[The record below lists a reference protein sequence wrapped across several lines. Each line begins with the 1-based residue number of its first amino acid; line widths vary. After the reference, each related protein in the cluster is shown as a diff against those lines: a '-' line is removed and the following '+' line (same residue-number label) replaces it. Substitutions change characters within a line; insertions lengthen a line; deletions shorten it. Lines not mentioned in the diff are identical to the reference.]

1 MQNSIILEQVNL
13 QQLGD
18 LISIAVNKGIAL
30 QVSTPTPTANDP
42 NELLTRKEVCE
53 LLHITLPTLH
63 SWSKENLIASYR
75 INTRV
80 RYKRAEVMETLQKVS
95 QVKYR
100 RAI

>member
-1 MQNSIILEQVNL
+1 MQNSIILEQINL
-13 QQLGD
+13 EQLES

-30 QVSTPTPTANDP
+30 VSSQPTATDP

-63 SWSKENLIASYR
+63 SWTKENLITGYR

-80 RYKRAEVMETLQKVS
+80 RYKKSEVLATLQKVS
-95 QVKYR
+95 QLKYR
-100 RAI
+100 RAV

>member
-1 MQNSIILEQVNL
+1 MQNSIILEQINL
-13 QQLGD
+13 EQLES

-30 QVSTPTPTANDP
+30 VSSQTKTTENQ

-63 SWSKENLIASYR
+63 DWTKEGVITGYR

-80 RYKRAEVMETLQKVS
+80 RYKKSEVLATLQKVS
-95 QVKYR
+95 QLKYR
-100 RAI
+100 RAV

>member
-1 MQNSIILEQVNL
+1 MQKSIILEQINL
-13 QQLGD
+13 EQLES

-30 QVSTPTPTANDP
+30 VSSQTTTTENP

-63 SWSKENLIASYR
+63 DWTKEGVIIGYR

-80 RYKRAEVMETLQKVS
+80 RYKKSEVLATLQKVS
-95 QVKYR
+95 QLKYR
-100 RAI
+100 RAV

>member
-1 MQNSIILEQVNL
+1 MQKSIILEQINL
-13 QQLGD
+13 EQLES

-30 QVSTPTPTANDP
+30 VSSQTKTTENP

-63 SWSKENLIASYR
+63 DWTKEGVITGYR

-80 RYKRAEVMETLQKVS
+80 RYKKSEVLATLQKVS
-95 QVKYR
+95 QLKYR
-100 RAI
+100 RAV

>member
-1 MQNSIILEQVNL
+1 MQNSIILEQINL
-13 QQLGD
+13 EQLES

-30 QVSTPTPTANDP
+30 VSSQPTTTATDP

-63 SWSKENLIASYR
+63 DWTKEGVITGYR

-80 RYKRAEVMETLQKVS
+80 RYKKSEVLATLQKVS
-95 QVKYR
+95 QLKYR
-100 RAI
+100 RAV

>member
-1 MQNSIILEQVNL
+1 MQNSIILEQIDL
-13 QQLGD
+13 QQLEA

-30 QVSTPTPTANDP
+30 QVSQPTNTATNQ

-53 LLHITLPTLH
+53 MLHITLPTLH
-63 SWSKENLIASYR
+63 NWSKENFITSYR

-95 QVKYR
+95 QLKYR
-100 RAI
+100 RAV

>member
-1 MQNSIILEQVNL
+1 MQNSIILEQINL
-13 QQLGD
+13 EQLEA

-30 QVSTPTPTANDP
+30 QVSQPTDTATTQ

-53 LLHITLPTLH
+53 ILHITLPTLH
-63 SWSKENLIASYR
+63 SWSKENLITSYR

>member
-1 MQNSIILEQVNL
+1 MQKSIILEQINL
-13 QQLGD
+13 EQLES

-30 QVSTPTPTANDP
+30 VSSQTKTTENQ

-63 SWSKENLIASYR
+63 DWTKEGVITGYR

-80 RYKRAEVMETLQKVS
+80 RYKKSEVLATLQKVS
-95 QVKYR
+95 QLKYR
-100 RAI
+100 RAV

>member
-1 MQNSIILEQVNL
+1 MQNSIILQNIDL
-13 QQLGD
+13 QQLES
-18 LISIAVNKGIAL
+18 LISTAVNKGIAL
-30 QVSTPTPTANDP
+30 QVSQPTNTATDP

-63 SWSKENLIASYR
+63 SWSKENLITSYR

-80 RYKRAEVMETLQKVS
+80 RYKRAEVLATLQKVS